1 MGRGGGSACGQS
13 IKGAHIDVAGGCCV
27 DWRGYVV
34 TPIYVHTG
42 NNIKAGVCRG
52 RPTYIYVYENAMHKL

>member
-52 RPTYIYVYENAMHKL
+52 RPT